1 MSDKNSREVEFG
13 VCGDVAY
20 SIWEINLPTLGW
32 TWNTAY
38 VAVPPGH
45 PWHGKNYDEIEVGG
59 YVHGGLTF
67 SDKADEFNGE
77 GSDGFERLKT
87 MNAWLVGM
95 DWNHAGDVD
104 WNTST
109 HTRRYPYRE
118 VLDEARNLCGFA
130 MQAARQ
136 AQEVS

>member
-1 MSDKNSREVEFG
+1 MGKKDSREVEFG

-67 SDKADEFNGE
+67 SDKADKFNGE
-77 GSDGFERLKT
+77 HGDEFERLKT
-87 MNAWLVGM
+87 MNAWLVGV
-95 DWNHAGDVD
+95 DWNHHCDTD
-104 WNTST
+104 MNT
-109 HTRRYPYRE
+109 HERRYSYKH
-118 VLDEARNLCGFA
+118 VLEDARNLCGFA
-130 MQAARQ
+130 MQAACQ